1 MRLSLVNSQS
11 NKIINIK
18 PLLYRLG
25 YSVVLL
31 LLIPFIILVSLELFY
46 TGNIHSVTAWI
57 LNYSKEFILSYIVTF
72 ALVNIFYIFPRK
84 IYLIISS
91 IMLTLFSIF
100 GFISRQK
107 LINKGSPLVPSDLLL
122 AKEALEISEA
132 FKGVAAAV
140 ALIILASVFIIF
152 LIIKFIPAAKYKCS
166 RKITV
171 FSLSALLLFFL
182 YTYFG
187 QIQRVFALELI
198 NYSQAMNYDQN
209 GMMLGFILEAKNQKI
224 SSPSDYQ
231 QDTINNIVQ
240 NNKASY
246 NINLNFKPNIIFVMS
261 EAFWDP
267 TLMKNVT
274 FNQDPIP
281 FFHSLQKSQTSGT
294 MLSAVYGGGTANT
307 EFEALTG
314 FSTQFLPA
322 GTIAYSQYV
331 NRPIEALP
339 AVLKSQGYSAAA
351 IHTYDNWFYGRNDV
365 YKSFGFDKFISKEFL
380 NSPTFHGNYIS
391 DIELTNQILKE
402 VNDSN
407 KPDFIYAVSMED
419 HGPYGTSENP
429 GNTIKAEAS
438 NLTPESQTILNN
450 YANTISDVDK
460 SLQQLIE
467 GLQKSSQPTLVVFY
481 GDHLP
486 LLGDNYSVYKEA
498 GFITDSNSYE
508 DYLNLHSVPF
518 VTWNNFGLE
527 SNNNLRLSANYMG
540 TLALEMAQKSGSP
553 MTDFLSNLMKDDSDT
568 IIDPAYQSHEKIN
581 LDQIL
586 MYKNLQYDLLFGNE
600 FTYKLSPSHTPQ
612 ANDDYIQGNALPSI
626 TYATISGDE
635 LTVHGENFIEND
647 KIYINDKEIKTTYNG
662 TTSLTAVV
670 PKNIEN
676 KKISIQLKL
685 SDSMNKI
692 ISQSNVYPI
701 N

>member
-1 MRLSLVNSQS
+1 MRLPLPDSQS
-11 NKIINIK
+11 TKIIKNK
-18 PLLYRLG
+18 SLLHKLG
-25 YSVVLL
+25 HPVVLL
-31 LLIPFIILVSLELFY
+31 PLIPFFILVSLELFY
-46 TGNIHSVTAWI
+46 TGNIRGVAAWI
-57 LNYSKEFILSYIVTF
+57 INYSKEFILSYIMMF
-72 ALVNIFYIFPRK
+72 AISNIFYIFPRR
-84 IYLIISS
+84 IYLTISS
-91 IMLTLFSIF
+91 IMFSLFSIL
-100 GFISRQK
+100 GFVSRQK

-122 AKEALEISEA
+122 AKEALEISSA

-140 ALIILASVFIIF
+140 ALIIFSSILIIF
-152 LIIKFIPAAKYKCS
+152 LIIKFVPAAKYRCS
-166 RKITV
+166 RKIAV

-209 GMMLGFILEAKNQKI
+209 GMILGFILESKNQKI
-224 SSPSDYQ
+224 NSPSDYQ
-231 QDTINNIVQ
+231 QDTINSIVQ

-246 NINLNFKPNIIFVMS
+246 PVNPDFKPNIIFVMS

-267 TLMKNVT
+267 TLMKNIT

-314 FSTQFLPA
+314 FSSQFLPA
-322 GTIAYSQYV
+322 GTIAYSQYI

-339 AVLKSQGYSAAA
+339 TILKSQGYSATA
-351 IHTYDNWFYGRNDV
+351 IHTYDNWFYGRNNV

-380 NSPTFHGNYIS
+380 NSPQYQGNYIS
-391 DIELTNQILKE
+391 DSELTNQILKE
-402 VNDSN
+402 VNDTN
-407 KPDFIYAVSMED
+407 KPDFIYAVSMEN

-429 GNTIKAEAS
+429 GNAIKAEAS
-438 NLTPESQTILNN
+438 NLTPESQAILNN

-467 GLQKSSQPTLVVFY
+467 GLEKSNQPTLVIFY

-486 LLGDNYSVYKEA
+486 LLGDNYSVYKDA
-498 GFITDSNSYE
+498 GFFTDGNSYE
-508 DYLNLHSVPF
+508 DYLSLHSVPF

-527 SNNNLRLSANYMG
+527 ANNNLRLSANYMG

-553 MTDFLSNLMKDDSDT
+553 MTDFLSTLMKDDSDT
-568 IIDPAYQSHEKIN
+568 IIDPVYQSQEKIN
-581 LDQIL
+581 LDQISK
-586 MYKNLQYDLLFGNE
+586 YKDLQYDLLFGNK
-600 FTYKLSPSHTPQ
+600 FTYELMPSHTPK
-612 ANDDYIQGNALPSI
+612 ANDDYIHGNALPSI
-626 TYATISGDE
+626 TDVTISGDE
-635 LTVHGENFIEND
+635 LTVHGENFVEND
-647 KIYINDKEIKTTYNG
+647 RIYINDKEIKTIYNG

-670 PKNIEN
+670 PKNTEN

-685 SDSMNKI
+685 KDSMNKV
-692 ISQSNVYPI
+692 ISQSNIYSI
-701 N
+701 D